1 MRALVYGQGTFAEAL
16 ATSLGVTLCV
26 DLAEF
31 VRETDAYCTGNAEE
45 GQGLCVLLSSEGGD
59 ERVGSYLVRRLQSP
73 TSTRRPRVI
82 LLGTFLTWAGSS
94 SGSGSV
100 TDPIVAFSSRVPAS
114 CSVNAFSLE
123 NALFNLS
130 SLSPPGQIEI
140 ALLPVG
146 LIYGDGGWDLEE
158 IFKRMW
164 DFTGPQSASVVL
176 NSTKNGTNRVP
187 MIHFSDLS
195 STVAD
200 LVQRPS
206 LPAFSLVPLSDGNTA
221 TLQETFLELAR
232 VVNGADASVS
242 YTSESDLID
251 VLVSSS
257 DPSPQKILLWNV
269 DLSFDTSAAST
280 SSGIVTNFGKVWNEF
295 LQAHALKPVSIVMAG
310 NPKAGKTEVGASVA
324 ETLQTALVNTKSAV
338 THVLQFPFPE
348 ESAAA
353 LALRGEI
360 LAIVEAKA
368 SEGKK
373 APPKKGEVDA
383 PAVIDPKTVEVTD
396 ALCASI
402 LPEVARRCVSV
413 MVQTDSLC
421 IRKGF
426 VLDLWDGALVKS
438 AKDVDELLG
447 GSGGASDVVDGDVEK
462 QIQPLK
468 IPELMVELQC
478 ADAVV
483 MQRYLS
489 ALGVPEG
496 GLAKSSKENQ
506 AAVKTLEGAL
516 AAYAS
521 SVKLVEPKLGED
533 GETPIPPVFPQSHEL
548 VQELERDSQ
557 CSTVR
562 LDAAALPQAELSSK
576 IVMTIVKNRGGVV
589 GWLPELTLSFQQQQ
603 QSEEGERQ
611 VFSASVEGA
620 EDEEGMTQVKE
631 SEAPVN
637 ASATNATPPPFT
649 RLRDRSINDLNDGI
663 AALSAENKT
672 VLLGKCGELQEY
684 LLKNIMPFIVKGMV
698 AIVREKPDDP
708 IGFMADFLKAEGLS
722 LEDSAMQNALANF
735 DSVLHEAREVEARL
749 AR

>member
-1 MRALVYGQGTFAEAL
+1 MRALVFGRSSLTKAL
-16 ATSLGVTLCV
+16 ATSLGTTLYTEI
-26 DLAEF
+26 AEF
-31 VRETDAYCTGNAEE
+31 VRQVDAYCTSNVGEE
-45 GQGLCVLLSSEGGD
+45 QGLCVVLSSEDSD
-59 ERVGSYLVRRLQSP
+59 ERAASYLVRRLQSP
-73 TSTRRPRVI
+73 TSIRRPRVV

-94 SGSGSV
+94 SSGSGSGA
-100 TDPIVAFSSRVPAS
+100 DPLAAFSSRVPAS
-114 CSVNAFSLE
+114 CSVNAFTLE
-123 NALFNLS
+123 NALVNLS
-130 SLSPPGQIEI
+130 SLLPQGQIEI

-146 LIYGDGGWDLEE
+146 LVYGGGGWDLEE

-164 DFTGPQSASVVL
+164 DFTGPQSAPVVL
-176 NSTKNGTNRVP
+176 KSTKNGTNRVP
-187 MIHFSDLS
+187 MIHFGDLS
-195 STVAD
+195 SIVAD

-221 TLQETFLELAR
+221 TLHETFLELAR
-232 VVNGADASVS
+232 VVNGADASLS
-242 YTSESDLID
+242 YTTESDLID
-251 VLVSSS
+251 ALVSSM
-257 DPSPQKILLWNV
+257 DYNPQKILLWNV
-269 DLSFDTSAAST
+269 DLSFDAST
-280 SSGIVTNFGKVWNEF
+280 TSSSSGIVSNFGKVWSEF
-295 LQAHALKPVSIVMAG
+295 LQAHALKPLSIIVAG

-324 ETLQTALVNTKSAV
+324 ETLQTALVNTKLAV

-360 LAIVEAKA
+360 LAIVESKA

-373 APPKKGEVDA
+373 APPKKGEVEA
-383 PAVIDPKTVEVTD
+383 PVAIDPRTVEVTD

-402 LPEVARRCVSV
+402 LPDVARRCVSV

-447 GSGGASDVVDGDVEK
+447 GSGGASEVVDGEEEK
-462 QIQPLK
+462 QVQPLK
-468 IPELMVELQC
+468 IPELMVELHC

-489 ALGVPEG
+489 ALGIPEG

-521 SVKLVEPKLGED
+521 SVKPVEPKLGDD
-533 GETPIPPVFPQSHEL
+533 GETPIPPEFPQSHEL

-557 CSTVR
+557 CSTIR
-562 LDAAALPQAELSSK
+562 LDAATLTQAELSSK
-576 IVMTIVKNRGGVV
+576 IATVIVKNRDGVV
-589 GWLPELTLSFQQQQ
+589 GWLPGSLRQQQEEEGGGQ
-603 QSEEGERQ
+603 AAASVEVAAEEGEGKVQ
-611 VFSASVEGA
+611 V
-620 EDEEGMTQVKE
+620 D
-631 SEAPVN
+631 APVN
-637 ASATNATPPPFT
+637 ASATHPPFT
-649 RLRDRSINDLNDGI
+649 RLQDRSINDLNDGI
-663 AALSAENKT
+663 AALSAENKAA
-672 VLLGKCGELQEY
+672 LLGKCGELQDY

-698 AIVREKPDDP
+698 AIVREKPHDP

-722 LEDSAMQNALANF
+722 LENSAMQNALANF
-735 DSVLHEAREVEARL
+735 NSVLHQAREVEARL